1 MDMRIYCL
9 KCKIK
14 TDTSDITRTKTKNNR
29 NLIRGTCSKCG
40 NKKSVFV
47 SAQNHEPS
55 VEHATVQGTGFS
67 LNNLINSL
75 PVELHQFAEK
85 GEYVPGGSFNDQQK
99 YSFCGPGTR
108 YEQRIREGYKGIN
121 ELDKMCKFHDQFY
134 NENRDTKER
143 NISDVALARR
153 ADEIANNLNYDEAQR
168 RDAKF
173 ISEIMKTKAYLGF
186 GLNDKKSKNGKRRTG
201 AKN

>member
-14 TDTSDITRTKTKNNR
+14 TDTSNITKTRTNNNR
-29 NLIRGTCSKCG
+29 NLIRGTCSNCG

-47 SAQNHEPS
+47 SAQNP
-55 VEHATVQGTGFS
+55 ATVQGSGFS
-67 LNNLINSL
+67 LNSFINNL

-85 GEYVPGGSFNDQQK
+85 GENVPGGSFNDQQK

-121 ELDKMCKFHDQFY
+121 ELDKMCKLHDQFY
-134 NENRDTKER
+134 NENKDTKER
-143 NISDVALARR
+143 NISDIALARR

-173 ISEIMKTKAYLGF
+173 ISGIMKTKAYLGF
-186 GLNDKKSKNGKRRTG
+186 GLNDKKSSKNGKRRPG

>member
-1 MDMRIYCL
+1 M
-9 KCKIK
+9 
-14 TDTSDITRTKTKNNR
+14 
-29 NLIRGTCSKCG
+29 
-40 NKKSVFV
+40 

-55 VEHATVQGTGFS
+55 VEHATVRGTGFT
-67 LNNLINSL
+67 LKNLINNL

-85 GEYVPGGSFNDQQK
+85 GENVPGGSFNDQQK

-108 YEQRIREGYKGIN
+108 YEQRMREGYKGIN
-121 ELDKMCKFHDQFY
+121 ELDKMCKLHDQFY
-134 NENRDTKER
+134 NENMDTKER
-143 NISDVALARR
+143 NNSDLVLARR

-173 ISEIMKTKAYLGF
+173 ISGIMKTKAYLGF
-186 GLNDKKSKNGKRRTG
+186 GLNDEKSSKNGKRRPG

>member
-1 MDMRIYCL
+1 MKIYCL
-9 KCKIK
+9 KCRIK
-14 TDTSDITRTKTKNNR
+14 TDTEDITKTRTKNNR
-29 NLIRGTCSKCG
+29 NLIRGTCSNCG

-55 VEHATVQGTGFS
+55 VEHATVQGTGFT
-67 LNNLINSL
+67 LNNLINNL

-85 GEYVPGGSFNDQQK
+85 GEHVPGGSFNDQQK

-121 ELDKMCKFHDQFY
+121 ELDKMCKLHDQFH
-134 NENRDTKER
+134 NENKDTKKR

-173 ISEIMKTKAYLGF
+173 ISGIMKTKAYLGF
-186 GLNDKKSKNGKRRTG
+186 GLNDKKPSKNGRRRPG